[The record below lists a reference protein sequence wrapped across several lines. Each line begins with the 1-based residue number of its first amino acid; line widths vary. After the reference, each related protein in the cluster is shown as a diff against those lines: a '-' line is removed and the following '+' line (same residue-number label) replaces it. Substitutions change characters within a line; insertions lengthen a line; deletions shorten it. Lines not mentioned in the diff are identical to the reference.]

1 MYYRKRGEGVMNLCH
16 TFLSLS
22 LSDYI
27 KEREISVWECNYSRF
42 CGKGGSAWCVCE
54 CECVHTKSFLRIK
67 MLPRFQETE
76 RKREREREGE
86 REREREER

>member
-1 MYYRKRGEGVMNLCH
+1 M
-16 TFLSLS
+16 
-22 LSDYI
+22 
-27 KEREISVWECNYSRF
+27 
-42 CGKGGSAWCVCE
+42 CE